1 MSASYFYAR
10 LRGDSPFDTNDIERL
25 ASALGTHPHEIS
37 RVAASLDETDDDI
50 EPRVELDRA
59 ELARRV
65 VLLMDS
71 PLTSG
76 EDADEEHLVSL
87 LEGRGVAIEESEL
100 DALRDASSTGPV
112 KTRVLE
118 TLAEYVEVPPAYL
131 LDFANDEARDAAE
144 AQVEFRSALRASGA
158 SSIAARA
165 VGDVSPAALRA
176 IAESLRSLST

>member
-50 EPRVELDRA
+50 EPRVELDRT
-59 ELARRV
+59 ELSRRV
-65 VLLMDS
+65 VLLLDS

-76 EDADEEHLVSL
+76 EDADEEQLVVL
-87 LEGRGVAIEESEL
+87 LEGRGVAVEETEL
-100 DALRDASSTGPV
+100 AELRDPFSTGPV

-118 TLAEYVEVPPAYL
+118 TLAEYVEVPSAYL
-131 LDFANDEARDAAE
+131 LDFANDEALDAAE
-144 AQVEFRSALRASGA
+144 AQVEFRSALRAAGA

-176 IAESLRSLST
+176 IAESLRSLSQ